1 LVAVAAIAV
10 GLRRALGLPR
20 AIGLRRVQVLG
31 PSMEPTLLAGDRL
44 VVLILPTW
52 WPIRS
57 GQLVA
62 LQDPRPGANR
72 ILVKRVQSVIGRAV
86 EFRGDNPLA
95 STDSRTL
102 GPVDRRQVVGRP
114 LYRYSPPDRSGRL
127 PGSDGPPTSGNAP
140 TPTAAMYAPRG
151 GDRGR

>member
-1 LVAVAAIAV
+1 
-10 GLRRALGLPR
+10 
-20 AIGLRRVQVLG
+20 
-31 PSMEPTLLAGDRL
+31 MEPTLVAGDRL

-52 WPIRS
+52 WPVRP

-62 LQDPRPGANR
+62 LHDPRPGANR

-102 GPVDRRQVVGRP
+102 GPVDRGAVVGRP

-127 PGSDGPPTSGNAP
+127 PGSGGAP
-140 TPTAAMYAPRG
+140 TARNVPAPTAAMYAPRG

>member
-1 LVAVAAIAV
+1 MIAAIAV
-10 GLRRALGLPR
+10 GLRRALGARR
-20 AIGLRRVQVLG
+20 AIGLQRVRVLG

-44 VVLILPTW
+44 VVLLLPSW
-52 WPIRS
+52 WPVRS

-62 LQDPRPGANR
+62 LRDPRPGSNR
-72 ILVKRVQSVIGRAV
+72 LLVKRAQSVIGRAV

-102 GPVDRRQVVGRP
+102 GPVDRREVLGRP
-114 LYRYSPPDRSGRL
+114 LYRYFPSDRSGWLR
-127 PGSDGPPTSGNAP
+127 GSAGPSTTRSAPAP
-140 TPTAAMYAPRG
+140 TGAKYAPLG